1 MAFYALLLLGALGL
15 FLGHANPF
23 LHIPLV
29 VLCYPFVLCVLAM
42 RAKRPFFHGMWMGTL
57 GASAALY
64 WVALPV
70 HNFGGL
76 PWVLAVPCV
85 IVLGMYIGL
94 WGGAFASL
102 LTRLK
107 VLPPWLL
114 CAAAGLLWY
123 TLEWVRG
130 WLFTGFPWLSLS
142 SAFAPWPE
150 FIQGASALGMYG
162 LSGLYATIAC
172 FFALAMT
179 TRTKKPFWV
188 GLICLALL
196 YAAGYDR
203 VLGTASFPQVIPTA
217 EKERQTVLP
226 SALTP
231 SPFKMG
237 ALGQNVGDMGDGT
250 GHTNPQNIPQDAFSL
265 VLIQGNIPQN
275 IKWEPKYQ
283 LSTLQKYAELSKN
296 AVAEL
301 GSQGIGTDLVIWPE
315 TAMPFHYQAQEV
327 YAPALR
333 NFVKE
338 QNVALLFGGPGF
350 KRQGQNVDLF
360 NRAFFI
366 ERNGADKGYYDK
378 EHLVPF
384 GEYVPP
390 FLDFKFLEG
399 ILQGIGGFKPGTE
412 QSPFLLELPG
422 QPSPRNALLGMLI
435 CYEAIFPELARAR
448 VAHGATVLINISN
461 DAWYGTS
468 SAPRQHLHL
477 SLIRAVEQGRF
488 MARATNTGYSVF
500 IDPVGRTSGET
511 ALFVDTTTHA
521 WVLAK
526 NGHTLYF
533 YLHPYLPVAAL
544 ILLALLGIVALR
556 RTPHH

>member
-1 MAFYALLLLGALGL
+1 MAFYALLLFGALGL

-29 VLCYPFVLCVLAM
+29 VLCYPFVLCVLAV
-42 RAKRPFFHGMWMGTL
+42 RARRPFFHGMWMGTL

-70 HNFGGL
+70 HNFGAL

-85 IVLGMYIGL
+85 VVLGMYIGL
-94 WGGAFASL
+94 WGGVFASL
-102 LTRLK
+102 LSRLK

-114 CAAAGLLWY
+114 CVAAGLVWY
-123 TLEWVRG
+123 VLEWLRG

-150 FIQGASALGMYG
+150 FIQGASVLGMYG
-162 LSGLYATIAC
+162 LSGLYAAIAC
-172 FFALAMT
+172 MFALAMT
-179 TRTKKPFWV
+179 TKTKKPFWL
-188 GLICLALL
+188 GLICLALV

-203 VLGTASFPQVIPTA
+203 VTGTPSFPQVEA
-217 EKERQTVLP
+217 MENNAALP

-237 ALGQNVGDMGDGT
+237 TLGQRIVDMGET
-250 GHTNPQNIPQDAFSL
+250 AEHTKQNIPQDAFSL

-275 IKWEPKYQ
+275 VKWETAYQ
-283 LSTLQKYAELSKN
+283 LATLQKYAELSKN

-301 GSQGIGTDLVIWPE
+301 ATKGIGTDLILWPE
-315 TAMPFHYQAQEV
+315 TAMPFHYQVHEA

-350 KRQGQNVDLF
+350 KRQGDSVDLF

-366 ERNGADKGYYDK
+366 EKNGADKGYYDK

-399 ILQGIGGFKPGTE
+399 IMQGIGGFKPGTE

-422 QPSPRNALLGMLI
+422 QPSQRNALLGMLI

-448 VAHGATVLINISN
+448 VARGATLLINISN

-477 SLIRAVEQGRF
+477 SLMRAVEQSRF
-488 MARATNTGYSVF
+488 MPRATNTGYSIF
-500 IDPVGRTSGET
+500 IDPVGRTTGET
-511 ALFVDTTTHA
+511 PLFVDTTAQA

-526 NGHTLYF
+526 KGHTLYF

-544 ILLALLGIVALR
+544 VLLALLGMVALR
-556 RTPHH
+556 RTPHQ